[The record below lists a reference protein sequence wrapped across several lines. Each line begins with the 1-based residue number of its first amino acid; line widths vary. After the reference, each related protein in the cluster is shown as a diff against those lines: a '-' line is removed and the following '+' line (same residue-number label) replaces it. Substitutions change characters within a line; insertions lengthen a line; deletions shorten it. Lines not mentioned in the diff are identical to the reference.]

1 MGDDIASV
9 LHSERQSLS
18 GFVHY
23 AVPILE
29 AEKKKIITIFENL
42 AIFLEQYNTDWI
54 KSKDSFEI
62 NCDLVYVNWSI
73 NFLGENFSSSPVFS
87 ITNS

>member
-9 LHSERQSLS
+9 RHSERQSLS
-18 GFVHY
+18 GFIHY

-42 AIFLEQYNTDWI
+42 AIFLEQYNTD
-54 KSKDSFEI
+54 
-62 NCDLVYVNWSI
+62 
-73 NFLGENFSSSPVFS
+73 
-87 ITNS
+87 